1 MPTAED
7 VLATAQARM
16 EAAKPSATS
25 AVSSWFVANRAVLL
39 PWARA
44 VLGTVS
50 RASATIT
57 VEAAPSIVA
66 HLLAR
71 LEAAKSDQFTWGRKY
86 RPVLELFV
94 RSILETS
101 PESPSTRQGAER
113 ANWPRTDAERSRI
126 NVLAAQIATRS
137 GPPEPMELEIL
148 RRFTGFGGLSLSKL
162 APKLPEGF
170 VPDSKSLVDEFYT
183 PPEVCDAIAE
193 VVSQLRPALSG
204 VALEPAAGIGRFI
217 GAFSARPDFR
227 GLRWIAV
234 EYSKLSFS
242 ILTKLYPQTTAT
254 NEPFEQW
261 VVDNW
266 NQYAG
271 TVSLVC
277 TNPPYGR
284 RGANKTIDP
293 DRSYRVDTAY
303 VYFVMRSF
311 DCLKPGGIGVAIVP
325 NGFLSGKGPQY
336 RKVRERVL
344 KRHHLIGAYRLP
356 SSIYP
361 GADIVTDISIWSA
374 RAGELGELAPGD
386 EEIAAG
392 LYFEHYPNYILGIEK
407 RSARGRYEVDGSFSI
422 LPVLVPRQEC
432 DSCGTVSYRKQ
443 IAPRVDPADLLS
455 PRLKVAASLAER
467 VARYLDLRG
476 SARETD
482 QGNAADL
489 HPELVRAVQD
499 WQVWNAEQVGKLAP
513 AADREIV
520 SAANTVSALAALLSV
535 FEHSGTLKSE
545 FQATPAFTP
554 TYQGLPTVVAQAE
567 WLYEK
572 RRVLVPRELVRLR
585 SRLHGEQ
592 ETEANLIAELVAQG
606 WAEDWDSDGTSLW
619 VPPADYYSGDLWPKY
634 KRATAIGSD
643 RAKRQ
648 IARLL
653 ELAGTATI
661 DEASPTLRDPWVP
674 PTAVRA
680 FLQSWLKL
688 DDEVPPL
695 HWHRGMLKPVG
706 EEYADLFKQPE
717 TLQRVLGYIN
727 HDLGYFSV
735 DYEKQTDPA
744 TGVEETAQQALDRA
758 RIAYGKKTT
767 EEFRQWLGENPATA
781 AEVVEAYSLVYR
793 GYILPTFSSDPL
805 LIARWGNKVKLR
817 PHQRAAARR
826 LIHNNGGLAAL
837 DVGVGKTYT
846 GIATLAYLRQ
856 IGRARR
862 PVIIVPNTIVWKWR
876 REILRALPDYRVVVI
891 GAEEYIGRGGLPR
904 SRLDER
910 GERLQKWS
918 EFKLGLYDV
927 AIVSF
932 STFARVTVSEES
944 LRQFLE
950 ETPPVMRE
958 VGLKSD
964 NLADELN
971 ALSERYQ
978 ERNKLGLTIARLTSK
993 AATGTLDPAETKQL
1007 SQAEDKKARLD
1018 ARIGRLQS
1026 VADRLTA
1033 AIDPTE
1039 RHRAILQESI
1049 NEWIAEAKEE
1059 QLGDGIEW
1067 ESLRVDLLILDEAQN
1082 MKNLWPVGRRE
1093 GGVPKY
1099 LGAIA
1104 EGSDRAMAFAIRA
1117 FLTQKE
1123 AGGSGVVLLSAT
1135 PAKNSPLEFFT
1146 LLGFVDHY
1154 VWTKRGILDPDYFID
1169 RYLKVEMR
1177 TSLKPNGQIENRTAV
1192 VGFVQLPELRD
1203 IVNKYGEFRTA
1214 QEVGLKLPET
1224 KSKQEF
1230 IAMNPDQLT
1239 SYRRLREEYAD
1250 IVGSREGMREKH
1262 KLLGLLQK
1270 MALVALHPEL
1280 EQQPE
1285 GGWSWAS
1292 AGSRVKNKESPKLRR
1307 AVELILERLN
1317 CGHIVFCD
1325 NVAVHRWLFDLLV
1338 EAGINPERIGVLN
1351 AERAKTSLARQEIA
1365 DGFNGIPSIV
1375 DPDTGR
1381 VEQEGISPKY
1391 DIVIANAIAYE
1402 GIDLQ
1407 VRTCR
1412 VYHLDLP
1419 YEPATLQQR
1428 NGRAVRQF
1436 NTEAVVDIRYLL
1448 SERSYDAVKLTMI
1461 TGKLRWMSDI
1471 LKSTDRE
1478 TSNPAADMDLS
1489 TDDFLL
1495 MLADDPESARQA
1507 LDEIKRKG
1515 ELERKEQASFQAWL
1529 RVKQLLGKIELTR
1542 DPRMHEVA
1550 KEQARLEATKIWD
1563 YLSAVPSDAWPWAD
1577 VVQAVF
1583 TGIPAAAVYVP
1594 ERDSQR
1600 VTFRLVW
1607 EGLSLPMD
1615 IPGRMVFGAIAGG
1628 YFSHRLM
1635 GDHVWHRGST
1645 SKQEWFW
1652 LAKVVPEHYST
1663 GQVDDTALWET
1674 SLKAAI
1680 EELAWRRGGILE
1692 LGLAAAPDSWAADI
1706 WSRFGSQI
1714 VTILRKRFV
1723 KFPVRKGETVAF
1735 EPAANHEDVLPPT
1748 NAGFAELMRRVSAG
1762 RHKWGDVQDAAKPWW
1777 DRDFPRG
1784 IADDRVLAE
1793 VLLLDRSTMQLR
1805 IESTYRVYAVA
1816 SQPGGGW
1823 ILATAGD
1830 RPEEL
1835 DAGLFT
1841 NLDSAKQA
1849 ARWLA
1854 QVYSDEGNLE
1864 LDNRKK
1870 EVLRWL
1876 QGQSDLPTL
1885 AAMQATY
1892 GRAM

>member
-1 MPTAED
+1 METAEE

-16 EAAKPSATS
+16 EAARPSS
-25 AVSSWFVANRAVLL
+25 SQAVSSWFVLNRTVLL

-50 RASATIT
+50 RASGTLT
-57 VEAAPSIVA
+57 VERAPAIVD

-71 LEAAKSDQFTWGRKY
+71 LEAARSDQFTWGLKY
-86 RPVLELFV
+86 RKVLELFV
-94 RSILETS
+94 RSILEI
-101 PESPSTRQGAER
+101 PRESPAQRLGAQYE
-113 ANWPRTDAERSRI
+113 NWPRTDAERSRI
-126 NVLAAQIATRS
+126 NVMAAQIAARS

-148 RRFTGFGGLSLSKL
+148 RRFTGFGGLSLAKL
-162 APKLPEGF
+162 AGKLPEGL

-204 VALEPAAGIGRFI
+204 TALEPAAGIGRFI
-217 GAFSARPDFR
+217 GAFTARPDFR
-227 GLRWIAV
+227 GLQWIAV
-234 EYSKLSFS
+234 EYSKLSYS

-261 VVDNW
+261 IVDNW

-277 TNPPYGR
+277 TNPPYGK

-303 VYFVMRSF
+303 VYFIMRSF
-311 DCLKPGGIGVAIVP
+311 DTLRPGGIGVAIVP
-325 NGFLSGKGPQY
+325 NGFLSGKGPQF
-336 RKVRERVL
+336 RSVRERIL
-344 KRHHLIGAYRLP
+344 KRHHLVGAYRLP

-374 RAGELGELAPGD
+374 RAGELGELAPED
-386 EEIAAG
+386 EDIAAG
-392 LYFEHYPNYILGIEK
+392 LYFELFPNYILGTEK
-407 RSARGRYEVDGSFSI
+407 RSARGRYEVSGNFTI
-422 LPVLVPRQEC
+422 LPVLVPREE
-432 DSCGTVSYRKQ
+432 CGTCATAPYRRHLAERV
-443 IAPRVDPADLLS
+443 APEELLT

-467 VARYLDLRG
+467 VARYLDLRA
-476 SARETD
+476 SSREID

-489 HPELVRAVQD
+489 HAELVRAVQD
-499 WQVWNAEQVGKLAP
+499 WQAWNAEQVGKVAP
-513 AADREIV
+513 AEDREIV
-520 SAANTVSALAALLSV
+520 KAANDVSALAALLSI
-535 FEHSGTLKSE
+535 FEPSGALKAE
-545 FQATPAFTP
+545 FKAAPAYSP

-567 WLYEK
+567 WLFEK
-572 RRVLVPRELVRLR
+572 RRVLVPKDLAKLR
-585 SRLHGEQ
+585 SQLTGGQ
-592 ETEANLIAELVAQG
+592 ETEESLIAELVAQG
-606 WAEDWDSDGTSLW
+606 WAEDWVEDGTSIW

-634 KRATAIGSD
+634 KRAASVGSE
-643 RAKRQ
+643 RARRQ

-661 DEASPTLRDPWVP
+661 DEASPTLRDPWIPAGVV
-674 PTAVRA
+674 TQ

-695 HWHRGMLKPVG
+695 HWYRGMLKVVG
-706 EEYADLFKQPE
+706 KDYGELYKQPE
-717 TLQRVLGYIN
+717 PLQIVLGYIN
-727 HDLGYFSV
+727 HDLGYFSL
-735 DYEKQTDPA
+735 DYEKKTDPA
-744 TGVEETAQQALDRA
+744 TGTEETAQQALDRV

-767 EEFRQWLGENPATA
+767 EDFRKWLGENPPAA
-781 AEVVEAYSLVYR
+781 AEVVEAYTFVYR
-793 GYILPTFSSDPL
+793 GYILPTFSTDPIP
-805 LIARWGNKVKLR
+805 IARWGDKVKLR

-876 REILRALPDYRVVVI
+876 RELLRGLPDYRVVVI

-932 STFARVTVSEES
+932 STFSRVTVNEES

-950 ETPPVMRE
+950 ETPPVMRD

-964 NLADELN
+964 SLGEELDS
-971 ALSERYQ
+971 LDERYQ
-978 ERNKLGLTIARLTSK
+978 EREKLGLKIARLTEK
-993 AATGTLDPAETKQL
+993 AATGTLEPGEQKQL
-1007 SQAEDKKARLD
+1007 TQAQDKKAKLD

-1033 AIDPTE
+1033 ALDPTE
-1039 RHRAILQESI
+1039 RQRAILQESI

-1067 ESLRVDLLILDEAQN
+1067 ESLKVDLLILDEAQN

-1177 TSLKPNGQIENRTAV
+1177 SSLKPNGQIENRTAV

-1203 IVNKYGEFRTA
+1203 IVNKYGEFKTA

-1230 IAMNPDQLT
+1230 IPMAEEQLT
-1239 SYRRLREEYAD
+1239 AYRRLREEYAD
-1250 IVGSREGMREKH
+1250 IIGSREGMREKH

-1280 EQQPE
+1280 EEQPE
-1285 GGWSWAS
+1285 EGWTWAR
-1292 AGSRVKNKESPKLRR
+1292 AGSLVKKKESPKLRR
-1307 AVELILERLN
+1307 AVELIKERPG

-1338 EAGINPERIGVLN
+1338 ESGISAERIGVLN

-1365 DGFNGIPSIV
+1365 DGFNGIPEIV

-1381 VEQEGISPKY
+1381 IEQEGVPPKY
-1391 DIVIANAIAYE
+1391 DVVIANAIAYE

-1436 NTEAVVDIRYLL
+1436 NNEAVVEIKYLL

-1495 MLADDPESARQA
+1495 MLADDPASAKQA
-1507 LDEIKRKG
+1507 LDEIKRKN
-1515 ELERKEQASFQAWL
+1515 EIERKEQAAFQAWL

-1542 DPRMHEVA
+1542 APILEA
-1550 KEQARLEATKIWD
+1550 SKEQARLEATKIWE
-1563 YLSAVPSDAWPWAD
+1563 YLSAVPADAWPWAE

-1583 TGIPAAAVYVP
+1583 TGIPAAAVYIP
-1594 ERDSQR
+1594 ERDSR
-1600 VTFRLVW
+1600 RATFRLVW
-1607 EGLSLPMD
+1607 EGLSLPVD
-1615 IPGRMVFGAIAGG
+1615 ATRRMVFGGVKGG
-1628 YFSHRLM
+1628 YFSHRLV
-1635 GDHVWHRGST
+1635 GDHVWHKASE
-1645 SKQEWFW
+1645 SKEDWTW
-1652 LAKVVPEHYST
+1652 LEKVTPDQYAT
-1663 GQVDDTALWET
+1663 GQFDDRELWEPK
-1674 SLKAAI
+1674 LKTAI
-1680 EELAWRRGGILE
+1680 EELSWRRRGILE
-1692 LGLAAAPDSWAADI
+1692 LGLAAAPDAWATDI
-1706 WSRFGSQI
+1706 WERFGSQI
-1714 VTILRKRFV
+1714 TTILGKRRV
-1723 KFPVRKGETVAF
+1723 IFPIRKGDTVAF
-1735 EPAANHEDVLPPT
+1735 ESTTKADEVLPPT
-1748 NAGFAELMRRVSAG
+1748 NAGFAELIRRVAAG

-1777 DRDFPRG
+1777 DRDFPKG
-1784 IADDRVLAE
+1784 IADERAVAE
-1793 VLLLDRSTMQLR
+1793 VTMLDQSTVQLR
-1805 IESTYRVYAVA
+1805 IEATYRAYAVA
-1816 SQPGGGW
+1816 SLPGGGW
-1823 ILATAGD
+1823 ILVKAGD
-1830 RPEEL
+1830 RAQEL
-1835 DAGLFT
+1835 DSFVYT
-1841 NLDSAKQA
+1841 NLDFAKQA

-1854 QVYSDEGNLE
+1854 QVYTDEGNLE
-1864 LDNRKK
+1864 LDNRKR

-1876 QGQSDLPTL
+1876 QTESDLPTL
-1885 AAMQATY
+1885 AALQATY